1 VLTDRDITQDRARV
15 ENILVDADAF
25 FGSLIF
31 DYDQVQF
38 LAPLIQRIPIRLV
51 FESALELMSSTKIG
65 EFTMATSNKSGSS
78 TASGPPAPVKAL
90 LGKFGSG
97 KEEDRLAGRHIYT
110 MYMRSS
116 KHDISRYST
125 AL

>member
-1 VLTDRDITQDRARV
+1 VLTDRDITLDKARV
-15 ENILVDADAF
+15 ENILVNADAF

-65 EFTMATSNKSGSS
+65 EFTMATKPG
-78 TASGPPAPVKAL
+78 TTSGPPAPVKAL
-90 LGKFGSG
+90 LSKFGSG
-97 KEEDRLAGRHIYT
+97 KEEDRLAGLYIY
-110 MYMRSS
+110 
-116 KHDISRYST
+116 IN
-125 AL
+125 